1 MRYAI
6 KEGELCGQDR
16 RSSNPARQRPYIIE
30 RMPRK
35 NSSEHDHG
43 VMVETGKPEVARPP
57 LYQVLLLNDDY
68 TPMDFVV
75 TVLQQFFAL
84 DLERAT
90 QVMLHVHTR
99 GRGVCGVYTR
109 EVAES
114 KVAQVNEFSRMNQH
128 PLLCTMEKA

>member
-1 MRYAI
+1 MP
-6 KEGELCGQDR
+6 GQRDR
-16 RSSNPARQRPYIIE
+16 RQEHE
-30 RMPRK
+30 R
-35 NSSEHDHG
+35 DHG
-43 VMVETGKPEVARPP
+43 VLVETGKPEVARPP
-57 LYQVLLLNDDY
+57 LYSVLLLNDDY

-75 TVLQQFFAL
+75 EVLVRFFAMN
-84 DLERAT
+84 LEKAT

-114 KVAQVNEFSRMNQH
+114 KVAQVNEFSRLNQH

>member
-1 MRYAI
+1 M
-6 KEGELCGQDR
+6 
-16 RSSNPARQRPYIIE
+16 SNKP
-30 RMPRK
+30 
-35 NSSEHDHG
+35 NSPQHSHDHG
-43 VMVETGKPEVARPP
+43 TVVAPARPALAKP
-57 LYQVLLLNDDY
+57 PQYTVLLLNDDF

-75 TVLQQFFAL
+75 TVIQQFFGM

-114 KVAQVNEFSRMNQH
+114 KVSQVNEYARMSQH